1 MMAMMRSWSGRLTHV
16 ALGFG
21 AVLALLLCSS
31 PHAQAADELRVIT
44 FEGYAEPAWL
54 EPFEEKF
61 NVEVKSVYIGSND
74 EYMAKLAADAGRGGY
89 DVVLIVSALVQ
100 PAIRSGF
107 LEPLNLDLLPNLKDQ
122 FESMQT
128 MEINFHEGEMYAA
141 CIFWGTSPITAS
153 AAAMPEDAD
162 YGVLF
167 DPQFAGKLAVWDDI
181 SSIADTATYMG
192 YDNIWDLT
200 DEELE
205 AVKAKMIEQK
215 PLLRK
220 YWTRAGELIELF
232 QTGEIVAANSW
243 NYITNALNAA
253 DFPAIEIL
261 NDPPVAWI
269 DNYSIVKGTKNLELA
284 HHYINH
290 IISAEIQALIGEH
303 TGYTVCNP
311 ESKEHMDPVVWE
323 KLYMD
328 EGPDLVKDANLWEEI
343 PRREKYNEI
352 WNEIKGAN

>member
-1 MMAMMRSWSGRLTHV
+1 MGPLMSRLPRF
-16 ALGFG
+16 AQ
-21 AVLALLLCSS
+21 AALLLGATMAL
-31 PHAQAADELRVIT
+31 PILALEPARAATELRVVT

-54 EPFEEKF
+54 ESFEEKYDAT
-61 NVEVKSVYIGSND
+61 VKTIYIGSND
-74 EYMAKLAADAGRGGY
+74 EYMAKLAADGGKGEF
-89 DVVLIVSALVQ
+89 DVVLIVSSLVQ

-107 LEPLNLDLLPNLKDQ
+107 LEPLNLELLPNLKDQ

-128 MEINFHEGEMYAA
+128 LEINKKDGEQYAV
-141 CIFWGTSPITAS
+141 CIFWGTGPMTVSS
-153 AAAMPEDAD
+153 AAVPAGSD

-167 DPQFAGKLAVWDDI
+167 DPKYAGKLAMWDDV
-181 SSIADTATYMG
+181 SSIADAALWMG
-192 YDNIWDLT
+192 YDNVWDLS

-205 AVKAKMIEQK
+205 AVKAKLIEQK

-243 NYITNALNAA
+243 NYITNTLNANG
-253 DFPAIEIL
+253 FPAHEIL

-269 DNYSIVKGTKNLELA
+269 DNYTIAKGTKNLELA
-284 HHYINH
+284 HHFINH
-290 IISAEIQALIGEH
+290 IISAEIQAKIGEH

-311 ESKEHMDPVVWE
+311 KSKDFMDPVAWE

-328 EGPDLVKDANLWEEI
+328 EGPDLIEKAVLWEEI

-352 WNEIKGAN
+352 WNEVKGAN